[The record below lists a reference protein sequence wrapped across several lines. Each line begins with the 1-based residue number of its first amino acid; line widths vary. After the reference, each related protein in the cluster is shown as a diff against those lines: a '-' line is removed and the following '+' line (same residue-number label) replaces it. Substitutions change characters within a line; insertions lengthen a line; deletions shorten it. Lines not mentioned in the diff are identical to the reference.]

1 MNDAQR
7 DNPALNRFR
16 DLFGPEFGH
25 GRSFDLARLRAAL
38 DALGAPHEKLP
49 PVVHVAGTNG
59 KGSTI
64 AFLRSIA
71 EAAGLRVHAFTKPHL
86 LHLRERFRIAGA
98 LATDDAL
105 IAAAERVAH
114 VSTELTQFEAQVA
127 AAFLLFSETPADLT
141 LIEVGLGGR
150 DDATNVI
157 PPPRLAV
164 ITTISL
170 DHQDALGESIEEIAA
185 HKAGI
190 LKPGLTAIIARQ
202 PEAARAVIEAEA
214 AHVGATLLQQ
224 GAAWDAFPNNG
235 RLVAQTLERA
245 LDMPLPTLFGTHQVE
260 NAGLAIAALLAL
272 DDARFTSAAFA
283 KGVAQASWP
292 GRLQPLTRGVFAEA
306 AHGAELWIDGGHN
319 VGAAHALVSAL
330 GLMQRKRPAKTALI
344 IGMRARKDWRA
355 FVTTLAPSAARVVAV
370 PLGDEGAAP
379 EALAQCA
386 RDAGALASTAPDLTN
401 AIGAALSSGAER
413 ILICGSLLLAGE
425 ALRDA
430 GALD

>member
-1 MNDAQR
+1 VKLQDR
-7 DNPALNRFR
+7 ALERFT

-25 GRSFDLARLRAAL
+25 GRAFDLARLRNAL

-49 PVVHVAGTNG
+49 PVIHVAGTNG

-64 AFLRSIA
+64 AFMRAIA
-71 EAAGLRVHAFTKPHL
+71 EAAGLRVHVFTKPHL
-86 LHLRERFRIAGA
+86 LHLRERFRVAGA

-105 IAAAERVAH
+105 IAATERVAH
-114 VSTELTQFEAQVA
+114 ASADLTQFEAQVA
-127 AAFLLFSETPADLT
+127 AALLLFSETPADLT
-141 LIEVGLGGR
+141 LLEVGLGGR

-170 DHQDALGESIEEIAA
+170 DHQDALGETIEAIAQ

-190 LKPGLTAIIARQ
+190 LRRGITAIIARQ
-202 PEAARAVIEAEA
+202 PEAARAVIESEAERI
-214 AHVGATLLQQ
+214 GATLLQQ
-224 GAAWDAFPNNG
+224 GAAWDVFPNNG
-235 RLVAQTLERA
+235 RLVAQTLDRA

-283 KGVAQASWP
+283 KGVAQANWP
-292 GRLQPLTRGVFAEA
+292 GRLQPLKRGPLADA

-319 VGAAHALVSAL
+319 IGAAHALVGAL

-355 FVTTLAPSAARVVAV
+355 FVATLASAAAQIIAV
-370 PLGDEGAAP
+370 PLADEGASP
-379 EALAQCA
+379 EMLAQCA
-386 RDAGALASTAPDLTN
+386 RDAGVDASTAPDLPN

>member
-1 MNDAQR
+1 MSLPD
-7 DNPALNRFR
+7 PALEKLIA
-16 DLFGPEFGH
+16 LFGPEFGH
-25 GRSFDLARLRAAL
+25 NRGFDLERLRAAL
-38 DALGAPHEKLP
+38 DALSAPHQNLP
-49 PVVHVAGTNG
+49 PVIHVTGTNG

-64 AFLRSIA
+64 AFMRAIA

-98 LATDDAL
+98 LIAYDAL
-105 IAAAERVAH
+105 IAAAERVAS
-114 VSTELTQFEAQVA
+114 VSTDLTQFEAQVA

-141 LIEVGLGGR
+141 LLEVGLGGR

-170 DHQDALGESIEEIAA
+170 DHQEVLGETLDDIAL

-190 LKPGLTAIIARQ
+190 LKPGVTAIIARQ
-202 PEAARAVIEAEA
+202 PEGARAVIEAEA
-214 AHVGATLLQQ
+214 ERVGATLLQQ

-235 RLVAQTLERA
+235 RLVVQTLDRA
-245 LDMPLPTLFGTHQVE
+245 LDMALPSLFGTHQAE

-272 DDARFTSAAFA
+272 GDGRFTSAAFA
-283 KGVAQASWP
+283 QGVANAHWP
-292 GRLQPLTRGVFAEA
+292 GRLQPLTRGALAGA

-319 VGAAHALVSAL
+319 IGAAHALAGAL

-355 FVTTLAPSAARVVAV
+355 FVAALAPSAVHVIAV
-370 PLGDEGAAP
+370 PLADEGASP
-379 EALAQCA
+379 ETLAQCA
-386 RDAGALASTAPDLTN
+386 RDAGAAASTAPDLPN
-401 AIGAALSSGAER
+401 AIGTALANGAGR
-413 ILICGSLLLAGE
+413 ILICGSLLIAGE
-425 ALRDA
+425 ALRDV
-430 GALD
+430 GTLD